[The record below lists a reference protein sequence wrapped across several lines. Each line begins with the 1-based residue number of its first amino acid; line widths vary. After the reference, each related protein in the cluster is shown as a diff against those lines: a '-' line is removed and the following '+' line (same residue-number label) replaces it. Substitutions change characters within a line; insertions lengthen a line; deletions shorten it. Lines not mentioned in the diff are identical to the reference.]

1 MTNDFCKWGISF
13 FDLPLYFKNYYMIS
27 KEEARKKLLIG
38 YIFASFGLIIGSSYY
53 EYDNKFLSFIL
64 IGYFVWSGYWG
75 FSIVY
80 NPISTFFSNIIVFED
95 NLYKL
100 FIEFIL
106 KKLIVLS
113 IILAISIIVGS
124 FGGAVY
130 MQITLS
136 SIAYG
141 KN

>member
-1 MTNDFCKWGISF
+1 
-13 FDLPLYFKNYYMIS
+13 MIS

-38 YIFASFGLIIGSSYY
+38 YVFAGLGIIIGSSYDV
-53 EYDNKFLSFIL
+53 YDNPFLSLIL

-80 NPISTFFSNIIVFED
+80 KPINSFFSNMIVIED

-100 FIEFIL
+100 FLEFIM

-113 IILAISIIVGS
+113 IILAIGLIVGS
-124 FGGAVY
+124 IGGAVY

-136 SIAYG
+136 RIAYG

>member
-1 MTNDFCKWGISF
+1 
-13 FDLPLYFKNYYMIS
+13 MIS

-38 YIFASFGLIIGSSYY
+38 YVFAGLGIIIGSSYDV
-53 EYDNKFLSFIL
+53 YDNPFLSLIL

-80 NPISTFFSNIIVFED
+80 KPINSFFSNMIVIED

-100 FIEFIL
+100 FIEFIM

-113 IILAISIIVGS
+113 IILAIGLIVGS
-124 FGGAVY
+124 IGGAVY